1 MSAPRVVR
9 TLTAVLAA
17 DMVGYSRLMDRDE
30 RVTFERL
37 KAHRKEVIESLL
49 AQHRGRMVKLTG
61 DGALCDFQSVV
72 DAVACAILIQ
82 QAITSDECSRDAL
95 HSLERAIGLDPVY
108 AQALGRRLGSTMW
121 RAFRGWED
129 MGHSLALAKSSIRPA
144 VAADEDEPWAYLAQ
158 AMVVYA
164 TRDDALAVGARTQ
177 AVVGVPGKARAL
189 CLDRRWRSGPAG
201 PVHRPGRH

>member
-95 HSLERAIGLDPVY
+95 HSLERAIGLDP
-108 AQALGRRLGSTMW
+108 AMPKHLAEGLDPPCG
-121 RAFRGWED
+121 
-129 MGHSLALAKSSIRPA
+129 GHSEAGRT
-144 VAADEDEPWAYLAQ
+144 WG
-158 AMVVYA
+158 
-164 TRDDALAVGARTQ
+164 TRW
-177 AVVGVPGKARAL
+177 
-189 CLDRRWRSGPAG
+189 RWPRVRSGPLLPQTRTSPG
-201 PVHRPGRH
+201 PTSPKPWWFMQHATTLWL